1 VRALK
6 DFGRRTGTGVVLGAV
21 VLLVIVYGGALG
33 VAVMT
38 GLIAALATA
47 ELQRMHPGEDGAPLE
62 RVAVVL
68 AFILPIG
75 AALWGQPGASA
86 MLLVG
91 LLCGGLWYAVT
102 QESHLRV
109 LATVVFGT
117 LYIAFSL
124 SHLVLLR
131 SLAQGLEFCLVVI
144 LGVWANDVFAYLVG
158 SMFGRHPMTPRI
170 SPKKSWEGFIAGT
183 VGTVSLWVVAGP
195 LLGLDVPVPIL
206 AAIGFLVSFVAVLG
220 DLLESRLKREAQVK
234 DSGTLVPGH
243 GGVLDRFDSLMPV
256 VVVAYYALVIAGVR

>member
-1 VRALK
+1 MK
-6 DFGRRTGTGVVLGAV
+6 DLGRRTGTGIVLAAV
-21 VLLVIVYGGALG
+21 VLLVIVYGRILG

-47 ELQRMHPGEDGAPLE
+47 ELHRMHPNENAASLE
-62 RVAVVL
+62 RVMVAL
-68 AFILPIG
+68 AFTLPIA
-75 AALWGQPGASA
+75 AALWEHPGASA

-91 LLCGGLWYAVT
+91 LVCGAVWYVGT

-109 LATVVFGT
+109 LSTVAFGT

-131 SLAQGLEFCLVVI
+131 SLTQGLEFCLVVI
-144 LGVWANDVFAYLVG
+144 LGVWANDVFAYLIG
-158 SMFGRHPMTPRI
+158 SMFGSHPMAPRI

-183 VGTVSLWVVAGP
+183 VGTVAVWAAAGP
-195 LLGLDVPVPIL
+195 LLGLDVPVPVL
-206 AAIGFLVSFVAVLG
+206 AVIGLLVSLVAVLG
-220 DLLESRLKREAQVK
+220 DLLESRLKREAKVK

-243 GGVLDRFDSLMPV
+243 GGVLDRFDSLIPV
-256 VVVAYYALVIAGVR
+256 AVVAYYALVIAGVR